1 MPTVAQCNA
10 EIKSRSDERLHLL
23 ANVDKLM
30 QDFDGKPFPA
40 GERETFE
47 KTLARVDVLDAELGE
62 WADARALVEKGE
74 TYQQVYND
82 VEPEPHAPSL
92 RTVAASE
99 PKPETSRDEQE
110 IESFSQFL
118 RQGAGAVFARAA
130 QGDPGAI
137 RFQTLQ
143 ADVDVAGGYLIT
155 PRVVAQSIIKDMD
168 NMVYMRQLATPH
180 MLMAGQSLGAPT
192 LDNDA
197 ASPEWTSE
205 LATGP
210 MEDVSPFGMRELEP
224 HPLAKGWRISNKLIR
239 APGIDVEAYWRMRNV
254 YVVGITLENAYL
266 NGDGVNQPLGV
277 FTAHADGVPTSR
289 DTMSGHATQITP
301 PALIDCLHSLKSQYW
316 GRARWFIHRNIL
328 KEIRS
333 LQGSDGQFL
342 WGPGL
347 NGGAPQ
353 MLLGQPIVM
362 SEYAP
367 SSITTGQYALALADF
382 SYYWTADSLRMTTQ
396 RLVEVYA
403 RQNQIGYIIR
413 VESDGMPV
421 LAEAFARI
429 QFGT

>member
-1 MPTVAQCNA
+1 MPTVAQCNTEMRA
-10 EIKSRSDERLHLL
+10 RSDERLRLL
-23 ANVDKLM
+23 ADVDRIM
-30 QDFDGKPFPA
+30 QEFDGKIFPA

-47 KTLARVDVLDAELGE
+47 KSLARVDVLDSELE
-62 WADARALVEKGE
+62 DWADARALAEKGE
-74 TYQQVYND
+74 TYQQAYND
-82 VEPEPHAPSL
+82 IEPEAGAPSL
-92 RTVAASE
+92 RVAVGE
-99 PKPETSRDEQE
+99 PQIETGRDEQDVAA
-110 IESFSQFL
+110 FSQFL
-118 RQGAGAVFARAA
+118 KQGSSAVFARAA
-130 QGDPGAI
+130 QGDPASI

-168 NMVYMRQLATPH
+168 NMIYMRQLSTQH

-192 LDNDA
+192 LDRDP

-266 NGDGVNQPLGV
+266 HGNGVNQPLGI
-277 FTAHADGVPTSR
+277 FTPHDDGIPTSR
-289 DTMSGHATQITP
+289 DVNSGHATQITA
-301 PALIDCLHSLKSQYW
+301 PALIDCLHSLKAQYW
-316 GRARWFIHRNIL
+316 PRARWFVHRNIL

-347 NGGAPQ
+347 NGMQPQ
-353 MLLGQPIVM
+353 MLLGQPIIM

-367 SSITTGQYALALADF
+367 SSITTDAYALALGDF
-382 SYYWTADSLRMTTQ
+382 SWYWTADSLMMTTQ

-413 VESDGMPV
+413 IESDGMPV
-421 LAEAFARI
+421 LAEAFARMK
-429 QFGT
+429 FAA